1 MDKNAFTQLLLKEF
15 PYDPTVSQRNLMA
28 ALSGFLSDPADRNL
42 FVLKGYAGT
51 GKTTVISTIVKNLHF
66 AGMDSVLLAPTGR
79 AAKVLSSY
87 SSAKAYT
94 IHKHIY
100 FLSTG
105 LDGGVRMVPA
115 FNKHKNT
122 VFMVDEA
129 SMIPDGSTSNDL
141 GLFSSRNLLE
151 DLVSYV
157 FSGKNCRLILIGDTA
172 QLPPVG
178 ADESPALNL
187 EYLKSS
193 FHLQIRT
200 FELNEVVRQSLESG
214 ILANATVIRQ
224 KIGLNDFSVTF
235 NVSEFQDVVRI
246 TGMELEDLLNQSF
259 SASGSEE
266 TVIITR
272 SNKRANIFNQEI
284 RKRIMFLEGEISTG
298 DHLMIVKNNY
308 FWVDKDSRPGFLAN
322 GDIIEI
328 MRIWKYEEMYGFR
341 FADVTIRLIDYPDEK
356 DLNVKILLDTLLVD
370 GPALSSNDGRRFFDE
385 VMKDYEDI
393 PSRKSRTEKVRN
405 NPFFNALQVKYAY
418 ALTCHKTQGG
428 QWENVFIDQGYITE
442 EGINIE
448 YFRWLYTAFTRA
460 TKKLFLVNFHD
471 RFF

>member
-1 MDKNAFTQLLLKEF
+1 MDKIAYTQKLLKEF
-15 PYDPTVSQRNLMA
+15 PYEPTESQRNLMA
-28 ALSGFLSDPADRNL
+28 ALSGFIFDPAERNL

-79 AAKVLSSY
+79 ATKVLSSY
-87 SSAKAYT
+87 SGKKAYT

-105 LDGGVRMVPA
+105 LDGGVRMLPA
-115 FNKHKNT
+115 FNKHKST

-129 SMIPDGSTSNDL
+129 SMIPDGAAS
-141 GLFSSRNLLE
+141 GEAGVFSSRNLLE
-151 DLVSYV
+151 DLISYV
-157 FSGKNCRLILIGDTA
+157 FSGKNCRLVLIGDTA

-187 EYLKSS
+187 DYLKSS
-193 FHLQIRT
+193 FHLNIRT
-200 FELNEVVRQSLESG
+200 FELTEVVRQSLTSG
-214 ILANATVIRQ
+214 ILANATTIRQ
-224 KIGLNDFSVTF
+224 KIGSDDFSLKLQVDRF
-235 NVSEFQDVVRI
+235 PDVIRI
-246 TGMELEDLLNQSF
+246 TGMELEDLLNQAF
-259 SASGSEE
+259 SDSGNEE
-266 TVIITR
+266 TVIVTR

-298 DHLMIVKNNY
+298 DQLMIVKNNY
-308 FWVDKDSRPGFLAN
+308 YWVDKDSRPGFLAN

-328 MRIWKYEEMYGFR
+328 LRIWKYEEMYGFR
-341 FADVTIRLIDYPDEK
+341 FAEVTIRLIDYPDEK
-356 DLNVKILLDTLLVD
+356 DLNVKILLDTLSVD
-370 GPALSSNDGRRFFDE
+370 GPSLSQGDSRRFFDE
-385 VMKDYEDI
+385 VIKDYEDI
-393 PSRKSRTEKVRN
+393 PSRKSRTDKVRI
-405 NPFFNALQVKYAY
+405 NPYFNALQVKYAY

-442 EGINIE
+442 EGINKE

-460 TKKLFLVNFHD
+460 TKKLYLVNFHD